1 MNRPLIEIWCTKKEA
16 WSRCDTCDG
25 VWWTSIPAGGCDV
38 AGLATGGGDTSAI
51 SSPVGQFLYRS
62 SNTSSNFFAMPTTSC
77 VSGLYLNKGGS
88 FWVLLQFR
96 CTQCLVFKW
105 FEWLDIRL
113 IGWPV
118 PIAYLT
124 ERAKTLTQNEKII
137 SLIIDEVYTDQRADY
152 SGGVFFGNETG
163 TPTKSLLSFMINS
176 VCGNYEDMVCLI
188 PTVTLGWSSQQEHF
202 QNGKIYDG

>member
-88 FWVLLQFR
+88 FWVLLQFW

-124 ERAKTLTQNEKII
+124 ENCHFRSSFQRTSKTGDILSETSITG
-137 SLIIDEVYTDQRADY
+137 L
-152 SGGVFFGNETG
+152 VFRSWLKCWGFN
-163 TPTKSLLSFMINS
+163 
-176 VCGNYEDMVCLI
+176 VR
-188 PTVTLGWSSQQEHF
+188 
-202 QNGKIYDG
+202 